1 MKNENDLIEI
11 KQGLR
16 ETVEPQD
23 AAGKVAKKSNRVTV
37 NVQLPPVL
45 LKRID
50 AAAKQRGISRSAWII
65 SVASKALDPE
75 D

>member
-1 MKNENDLIEI
+1 MKNENDLMEI
-11 KQGLR
+11 KQGLS
-16 ETVEPQD
+16 ETAEPQD
-23 AAGKVAKKSNRVTV
+23 AAGKVANKSNRVIA
-37 NVQLPPVL
+37 NVHFPPFL

-65 SVASKALDPE
+65 SVASKALDPG